1 MLWIGRQNCHCLV
14 AGPCPTLFATPWTVA
29 HQAPLS
35 MGFPGHEYWS
45 GLPSPSPGDLSNP
58 GIKPG
63 SPALAGGFFIIE
75 ASREAVGR
83 LGTPLTKFD
92 YLILTVCN
100 MAFSLAMFTPKA
112 KAKKVS

>member
-1 MLWIGRQNCHCLV
+1 
-14 AGPCPTLFATPWTVA
+14 
-29 HQAPLS
+29 
-35 MGFPGHEYWS
+35 MGFSRQEYWS
-45 GLPSPSPGDLSNP
+45 GMPSPSPGDLSNP

-83 LGTPLTKFD
+83 LGTPLTKFN